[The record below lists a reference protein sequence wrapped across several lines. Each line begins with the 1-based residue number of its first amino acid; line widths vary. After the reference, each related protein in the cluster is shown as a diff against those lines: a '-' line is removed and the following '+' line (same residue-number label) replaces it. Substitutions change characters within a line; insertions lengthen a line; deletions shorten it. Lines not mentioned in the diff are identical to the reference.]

1 MTDTDIGAATTR
13 LAAAAEALEQ
23 TIARISASHDSLHA
37 KVDRIIAAI
46 DDRALAASTEKMEDL
61 ERRIATLERENAEL
75 KFAATPQ
82 NVALAST
89 PAVAGASSPA
99 HDGDDACTLSR
110 AHASD
115 SVGVAAAA
123 QRKTLAPFVSM
134 LLTKSGVDDPSADSA
149 VLDKALTSLSLE
161 QRVAVKAEMARAGLI
176 A

>member
-1 MTDTDIGAATTR
+1 MTDTDLGAATAR

-46 DDRALAASTEKMEDL
+46 DDRALAASTTITEDL
-61 ERRIATLERENAEL
+61 ERRISILERENADL
-75 KFAATPQ
+75 KAAAAA
-82 NVALAST
+82 NVAAREHNMT
-89 PAVAGASSPA
+89 AAGAHSHEAGAPP
-99 HDGDDACTLSR
+99 LSR
-110 AHASD
+110 AHAND
-115 SVGVAAAA
+115 RVGVAAAS

-134 LLTKSGVDDPSADSA
+134 LLTKSGVDDPNVSTDSA
-149 VLDKALTSLSLE
+149 VLDKALASLSLE